1 MVALIFPMFIQ
12 GIVPHVAKAAF
23 VPCSKITDPA
33 SIKGYIVTILEEN
46 ISSAAEDKNT
56 TLTENVV
63 SCYRVNKQNPKD
75 NSFTSTYED
84 NCPPDQPGTPVV
96 CQKVQVYYAQSG
108 TELLYT
114 YVGRIYRWAAGT
126 IGIVTVLFL
135 IVGGIEMSTAG
146 GDSGRIEKAKERIT
160 QSLAGLVILF
170 LSALILYTINP
181 NFFTIS

>member
-1 MVALIFPMFIQ
+1 MVALVFPMFIQ
-12 GIVPHVAKAAF
+12 GITPHVAKADVASCEF
-23 VPCSKITDPA
+23 VMDPEKT
-33 SIKGYIVTILEEN
+33 KGFIVTVLEEN
-46 ISSAAEDKNT
+46 ISSAAEDEKTGVTESVISCFRKNT
-56 TLTENVV
+56 KAADGTFKAAYTT
-63 SCYRVNKQNPKD
+63 SCTPSDVNPI
-75 NSFTSTYED
+75 
-84 NCPPDQPGTPVV
+84 VV
-96 CQKVQVYYAQSG
+96 CQKVQVLFAQSG